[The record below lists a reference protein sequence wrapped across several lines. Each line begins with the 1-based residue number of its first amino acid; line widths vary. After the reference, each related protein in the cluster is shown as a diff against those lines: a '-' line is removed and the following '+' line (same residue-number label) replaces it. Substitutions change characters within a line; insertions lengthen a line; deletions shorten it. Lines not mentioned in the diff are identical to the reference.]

1 MRTSLQNHKLK
12 AALVNVCLAIFI
24 CALQLVMPSDSR
36 SHLKYYQLSV
46 GSAAPVSMS
55 GANILWE
62 SGGQGSRYW
71 GLGGSSG
78 VINLGFTFKFDG
90 TNYTQVRVH
99 STGVI
104 TMGTASLGD
113 PISNSLTVGV
123 PLIAP
128 FWEDLKFTGPG
139 DGNWGCGWYSNVSY
153 HTVGAAPNRIFV
165 VEWAD
170 LEAGYQE
177 LYGYNG
183 YNGGNRASF
192 QAQIHENGN
201 IVFYYHEI
209 EGKPSCGWVA
219 AYYSNE
225 TKPNISASI
234 GLGISST
241 NFLSVTPGGTPTT
254 SSTTSNDNINITGS
268 TTIGGGT
275 NYTFTKL
282 PEVRMSATPKIIDYG
297 TVSAGAYAEANVVI
311 KHVSTEG
318 VLNVLAA
325 TISGPGSSQYSV
337 QSTPGPLNPGQQAN
351 LVVRFTPTLN
361 GTHTA
366 TLTIVS
372 NGVDSG
378 VQTILLSGMAVA
390 PTIEIIPIG
399 SVNTPNR
406 MFKKTRTLVGDSL
419 TQSFL
424 VKNVGAGTL
433 VINPWSGIV
442 GEFAS
447 HYTLSRWPLYPVS
460 AGNTDTMSVTFA
472 PTQDGGLPAR
482 LELYNNATNGTQY
495 IDLFGVGV
503 VPAIQLEP
511 GEMLTFDSVA
521 MGVTTCKTVRISN
534 PGTDTLR
541 LTHNYLSSSDG
552 DFSYTPLVGS
562 DTAIA
567 PGTFRDV
574 TVCITPLQKGTR
586 RARLR
591 FTTNIPL
598 TFEDGGNNQEPD
610 HARNIGQSQQENNYY
625 PEWIR
630 NDTSA
635 KSLEIW
641 ANAIPSDKT
650 IIAMGDFS
658 DGIIGTEATATAT
671 FTNAG
676 SEMITVE
683 EPFFSG
689 TSASIFKA
697 TKANFPL
704 DLAPGASVNFTVAAS
719 PKVRGEHTA
728 VMNIANKSEDR
739 QYLQSVNVSIKGL
752 LASSTINETSLT
764 YEKLYL
770 GEESSKSV
778 TVTNAGDID
787 QTYTA
792 TLTDANG
799 FRVDG
804 SSVVGPLTPGS
815 SVNFSVKFIPTSKGT
830 ITNTLTVKTAHTS
843 DMTVSLTGEADEKPV
858 TQSVKGE
865 VSMKGFVLSQNS
877 PNPASGTTSFSF
889 TTPSTSAVRIMLA
902 DVTGKTV
909 RELASGTYDAGAH
922 TVNVKTDD
930 IASGSYVYILESDG
944 VRLVRQMVIAK

>member
-1 MRTSLQNHKLK
+1 MNSVLRLPILFGLIVAAFLTLMPLQSS
-12 AALVNVCLAIFI
+12 AA
-24 CALQLVMPSDSR
+24 
-36 SHLKYYQLSV
+36 LKYYELTQGGASKID
-46 GSAAPVSMS
+46 AS
-55 GANILWE
+55 GGTKIWE
-62 SGGQGSRYW
+62 HGGQGAGTRYYYGDW
-71 GLGGSSG
+71 TGSQYPFDVPSGLYTLPFSF
-78 VINLGFTFKFDG
+78 NFDG
-90 TNYTQVRVH
+90 TVYTQLRVYMSGMITLGSGLMSSSASNNLTSASA
-99 STGVI
+99 STPVI
-104 TMGTASLGD
+104 A
-113 PISNSLTVGV
+113 
-123 PLIAP
+123 A
-128 FWEDLKFTGPG
+128 FWEDLHLTGPG
-139 DGNWGCGWYSNVSY
+139 PDCWNPYVSY
-153 HTVGAAPNRIFV
+153 TTSGSAPNRVFTV
-165 VEWAD
+165 QWND
-170 LEAGYQE
+170 MEAAYQSY
-177 LYGYNG
+177 YGSPYG
-183 YNGGNRASF
+183 VGNRVSF
-192 QAQIHENGN
+192 QIQLHENGR
-201 IVFYYHEI
+201 IVFYYDKMEWI
-209 EGKPSCGWVA
+209 PSCGWWTGGQF
-219 AYYSNE
+219 SN
-225 TKPNISASI
+225 NISGSI
-234 GLGISST
+234 GLSKGST
-241 NFLSVTPGGTPTT
+241 NFLSVTPTATASV
-254 SSTTSNDNINITGS
+254 SSTTANNTVNLQSPVIS
-268 TTIGGGT
+268 GGT

-297 TVSAGAYAEANVVI
+297 TVSAGAYAEANVVV

-318 VLNVLAA
+318 VLNVLST

-378 VQTILLSGMAVA
+378 IQTILLSGMAVA
-390 PTIEIIPIG
+390 PTIEVIPIG

-433 VINPWSGIV
+433 VIHPWSGIV

>member
-1 MRTSLQNHKLK
+1 MNSVLRLPILFGLIVAAFLTCMPLQSS
-12 AALVNVCLAIFI
+12 AA
-24 CALQLVMPSDSR
+24 
-36 SHLKYYQLSV
+36 LKYYQVASGGGAQV
-46 GSAAPVSMS
+46 DMSSATNIWGDFSYSGSRPYWTGSTGSAF
-55 GANILWE
+55 
-62 SGGQGSRYW
+62 
-71 GLGGSSG
+71 SSG
-78 VINLGFTFKFDG
+78 LYNIGFTFKFNG
-90 TNYTQVRVH
+90 VNYTQLRVY
-99 STGVI
+99 SSGI
-104 TMGTASLGD
+104 ISLGSGTVSG
-113 PISNSLTVGV
+113 SNSNGLASATM
-123 PLIAP
+123 PIIAP
-128 FWEDLKFTGPG
+128 FWEELKFTGEG
-139 DGNWGCGWYSNVSY
+139 GGCGWDSKVRYLASG
-153 HTVGAAPNRIFV
+153 TAPNRIFT
-165 VEWAD
+165 VEWYD
-170 LEAGYQE
+170 ME
-177 LYGYNG
+177 LGFNYWYG
-183 YNGGNRASF
+183 GGPYGMGQRGTF

-201 IVFYYHEI
+201 IVFYYQKMEWT
-209 EGKPSCGWVA
+209 PSCGGWMGG
-219 AYYSNE
+219 NI
-225 TKPNISASI
+225 TNNISGSI
-234 GLGISST
+234 GLAQSST
-241 NFLSVTPGGTPTT
+241 DFLSVTPASTPTT
-254 SSTTSNDNINITGS
+254 SSTTANNSVNLMGSNAIS
-268 TTIGGGT
+268 GGT
-275 NYTFTKL
+275 SYVFTKL

-318 VLNVLAA
+318 VLNVLST

-378 VQTILLSGMAVA
+378 VQTILLSGNAVA

-399 SVNTPNR
+399 SVNTPTR

-447 HYTLSRWPLYPVS
+447 HYRLSRWPLYPVS

-598 TFEDGGNNQEPD
+598 TFEDGGNGGQDPD
-610 HARNIGQSQQENNYY
+610 HARNIGQSQQGNNYY

-704 DLAPGASVNFTVAAS
+704 DLAPGASINFTVAAS

-770 GEESSKSV
+770 GEESSKSI

-792 TLTDANG
+792 TLADANG
-799 FRVDG
+799 FSVDG
-804 SSVVGPLTPGS
+804 SSVVGPVTPGS

-830 ITNTLTVKTAHTS
+830 VTNTLTVKTAHTS

-858 TQSVKGE
+858 TSSIKGE

-877 PNPASGTTSFSF
+877 PNPASGKTSFSF